1 MKIPT
6 IKLMLALVLATCLA
20 LTVDLWSQDEP
31 KVETA
36 GAQTGWQHLALAH
49 PSEKQWNDRELAQ
62 QINKLGRE
70 GWELVSVLNFAKD
83 GTTRNTIYYFKKPL

>member
-1 MKIPT
+1 
-6 IKLMLALVLATCLA
+6 MLALVLATCLA
-20 LTVDLWSQDEP
+20 FTVDLWSQDEP

-36 GAQTGWQHLALAH
+36 GARTGWQHLALAH
-49 PSEKQWNDRELAQ
+49 PSEKEWNDRELAQ

-70 GWELVSVLNFAKD
+70 GWGLVSVLNFAKD